1 MLYTKL
7 GRSGLTVS
15 RLALGCMSFGDPA
28 RGTHPW
34 TLNAGESERILG
46 KALDLGINFL
56 DTANIY
62 SQGSSEEIIGDV
74 LVKLNARHSVV
85 LATKVYEAMACD
97 PLSGG
102 LSRHAIFREIDSSLK
117 RLRTDY
123 IDLYVVHRWDYNTP
137 IEETMEA
144 LHDLVKMG
152 KVRYIGASSMHT
164 WQFVKAQY
172 LATLNGWTRFVSMQ
186 SHYNL
191 LNREE
196 EREMQPF
203 CVEEGVGLTPWSPL
217 ARGKLARANE
227 LQSLRKETDKVQTWL
242 YESAVE
248 SDRNIIEVVSSIA
261 RERGT
266 TNAQVALAWLLGQ
279 SAVASPIVGVTRVE
293 QLDELVASLSLE
305 LDDEERLRLS
315 APYTPHAAPEY
326 V

>member
-1 MLYTKL
+1 MQYTKL

-15 RLALGCMSFGDPA
+15 RLGLGCMSFGDPA

-34 TLNAGESERILG
+34 TLNADQSERIIA
-46 KALDLGINFL
+46 KALDVGINFL

-74 LVKLNARHSVV
+74 LVKLKARHSVV
-85 LATKVYEAMACD
+85 LATKVYEAMSGD

-102 LSRHAIFREIDSSLK
+102 LSRHAIFHEIDASLK

-123 IDLYVVHRWDYNTP
+123 IDLYVIHRWDYHTP

-144 LHDLVKMG
+144 LHDLIKMG
-152 KVRYIGASSMHT
+152 KVRYIGASSMHA

-172 LATLNGWTRFVSMQ
+172 VATLNGWTRFVSMQ

-203 CVEEGVGLTPWSPL
+203 CAHEGVGLTPWSPL
-217 ARGKLARANE
+217 ARGKLARGNAE
-227 LQSLRKETDKVQTWL
+227 QSLRKETDKVQAWL

-248 SDRNIIEVVSSIA
+248 SDREIIEVVSSIA
-261 RERGT
+261 NERGT
-266 TNAQVALAWLLGQ
+266 SNVQVALAWLLRQ
-279 SAVASPIVGVTRVE
+279 PAVASPIIGVTRME
-293 QLDELVASLSLE
+293 QLEELVASLSLE
-305 LDDEERLRLS
+305 LADDELSRLS

>member
-7 GRSGLTVS
+7 GRCGLTVS
-15 RLALGCMSFGDPA
+15 RLALGCMSFGESS
-28 RGTHPW
+28 RGTHAW
-34 TLNAGESERILG
+34 TLNADDSERIVG
-46 KALDLGINFL
+46 KALELGINFL

-62 SQGSSEEIIGDV
+62 SQGSSEEIIGNA
-74 LVKLNARHSVV
+74 LVKLNARHNVV
-85 LATKVYEAMACD
+85 LATKVYEAMSSD

-102 LSRHAIFREIDSSLK
+102 LSRHAIFREVDSSLK

-152 KVRYIGASSMHT
+152 KVRYIGASSMHA
-164 WQFVKAQY
+164 WQFAKAQH
-172 LATLNGWTRFVSMQ
+172 LATLHGWTRFVSMQ

-203 CVEEGVGLTPWSPL
+203 CADSGVALTPWSPL
-217 ARGKLARANE
+217 ARGKLARATE
-227 LQSLRKETDKVQTWL
+227 LSTLRRETDQVQSWL
-242 YESAVE
+242 YESAQE
-248 SDRNIIEVVSSIA
+248 SDRKIIAAVSSIA
-261 RERGT
+261 KERGAS
-266 TNAQVALAWLLGQ
+266 NAQVALAWLLKQ
-279 SAVASPIVGVTRVE
+279 PAVASPIIGVTRLE
-293 QLDELVASLSLE
+293 QLEELVASLDLDLE
-305 LDDEERLRLS
+305 HEELARLS